1 MKTATLARWFVQ
13 SSTSLNCNLNYTDTK
28 NSEKSEFFFYAGVK
42 LSFLILLA
50 YNEDGDRMIRTMTE
64 QELKKVYAEYMMI
77 DFPEDERKPLH
88 VILSRFRKKQNLCL
102 CYVEGDDIKGYSI
115 LEFSEKNRCLLMDYF
130 AVLPDVR
137 NQGIGTRFMQE
148 MKEYFKDW
156 NALLIES
163 ECAFDEISKKR
174 LEFYQGCGAFISHE
188 VVHLYHVNY
197 EILAIPLNQNFELD
211 QVKKVMN
218 EIYEKIS
225 PKAFQ
230 KLFLRWK

>member
-137 NQGIGTRFMQE
+137 NQGIGRGSFQNEGFPALRYLCTQE
-148 MKEYFKDW
+148 KAQQQSQEVSHHAY
-156 NALLIES
+156 
-163 ECAFDEISKKR
+163 SKTP
-174 LEFYQGCGAFISHE
+174 GTHS
-188 VVHLYHVNY
+188 
-197 EILAIPLNQNFELD
+197 
-211 QVKKVMN
+211 
-218 EIYEKIS
+218 
-225 PKAFQ
+225 
-230 KLFLRWK
+230 